1 MKKIFN
7 QYVLIIIVMFLES
20 ILNAQIKKS
29 LNVNYFDEKAA
40 IEQAISKGIKSS
52 EINGYVQFLKN
63 DFLSKK
69 SLKNKNHVH
78 SRFEDNKIQK
88 STIYL
93 SPAKIASADCPNMGF
108 ENSNFSSW
116 TGSFGTVST
125 GISGSGSSIYS
136 ITSNVIN
143 NVGGNNTYLADP
155 TNYHTI
161 VNIPAI
167 NALYPYCTGYD
178 SIGCRVIGT
187 NTISEIP
194 VVSPFSLDGSSVRMN
209 SANANYRACQLKYIT
224 TTSNTNK
231 KLSYSFAF
239 VSDYGGHTPE
249 DSPYFKIEVKD
260 ETTGL
265 ILPGCNTS
273 MKFNNPALASDSMF
287 ASVIGWGSVMYKKWQ
302 LYTVDL
308 SSLPIGTAVSVNFE
322 VGSCSQG
329 GHFAY
334 AYVDAE
340 CGGNGS
346 GGGAEF
352 ITSNMCPGSTSALL
366 VAPLGYSSY
375 QWFDQSNNQI
385 VGVTSNT
392 LSISNPTVGTIY
404 SVQLTSTSGCI
415 ETKTVAITTSSVSI
429 NSISTVGTC
438 SGGNSG
444 SATANVTGSNGTYS
458 YTWTS
463 ISTGSIAGNSQT
475 AINLSPGNYSVNVS
489 SGTCGQTSATVTV
502 PIATTLFSQQSKTY
516 CGNNT
521 FITTNNGTNY
531 QWYIGSNPIPA
542 PNGTNDTLFI
552 SNPING
558 YPYTVVYTNTGN
570 CKDSIKYTLNQITGG
585 YVSINNINNT
595 CLGNSNGSC
604 TLTLNPLNPPPY
616 SFSISSTGGT
626 ISNTVTNSTIYSAS
640 GLSVGTYTSS
650 TTDGNCLYTTTFTI
664 SPVQTNFTITP
675 GNSSTCSP
683 ADTAR
688 INFNFGNITSGVC
701 TQDPSICAN
710 SAQTILFP
718 SGPYTQNGANNYP
731 TPYGNY
737 FTYGRTQYLIASSDL
752 STAGISAGKISSLG
766 FNVLNLNSSITSYPN
781 FNIKMGCTSIN
792 AFSNVSSGVGQS
804 FIAGMQTV
812 YSNANQ
818 PITLGWQT
826 YNFPE
831 SYIWD
836 GVSNIIVEVCFGM
849 NNSPNYSQN
858 ISVELKQLP
867 YVAALSHAEDASPV
881 CNGNQ
886 LADNNSMLT
895 NGQFMIPNM
904 QFGHCSLNPPSS
916 YTISVS
922 SNGTIVQNYNN
933 DSIKVVP
940 VTTPTA
946 DIVYTITVT
955 NPDGGCT
962 ASQTFTMSS
971 NLAAYI
977 SYTNASCGS
986 CPTGSVQVIVSCGT
1000 GPYNY
1005 VWSPGGQTTQSLS
1018 GLLPGCYTVTVT
1030 DATLNSVSKE
1040 VCITFTTKLEETS
1053 VTSELSIFPNPSN
1066 GIFNLLS
1073 ETTLDKLELTVYNT
1087 LGQTIIQESLKN
1099 SKQAS
1104 IDLSKLSN
1112 GIYYLK
1118 ANTDSSS
1125 KLFKLILE

>member
-1 MKKIFN
+1 MKTLALVGCIFYLN
-7 QYVLIIIVMFLES
+7 YA
-20 ILNAQIKKS
+20 NAQNKQIKS
-29 LNVNYFDEKAA
+29 SNNNYFDERAA
-40 IEQAISKGIKSS
+40 VEQAIIKGIKPS

-63 DFLSKK
+63 DFSSKK
-69 SLKNKNHVH
+69 S
-78 SRFEDNKIQK
+78 FENNKIQK
-88 STIYL
+88 STISI
-93 SPAKIASADCPNMGF
+93 SPAKIASIDCPNMGF
-108 ENSNFSSW
+108 ENSNFSGW
-116 TGSFGTVST
+116 TGSVGTVST

-136 ITSNVIN
+136 VTSNAIN

-161 VNIPAI
+161 VNIPPI

-224 TTSNTNK
+224 TTSITNK

-249 DSPYFKIEVKD
+249 DSPYFKVEVKD
-260 ETTGL
+260 ESTGL

-273 MKFNNPALASDSMF
+273 MKFNNPALASDSML
-287 ASVIGWGSVMYKKWQ
+287 ASAIGWGSLLYKKWQ

-308 SSLPIGTAVSVNFE
+308 SSLPLGTTVSVNFE

-346 GGGAEF
+346 GGGTEF
-352 ITSNMCPGSTSALL
+352 ITSNMCPGSTTALL
-366 VAPLGYSSY
+366 VATLGYVSY
-375 QWFDQSNNQI
+375 QWFDPSNNQI
-385 VGVTSNT
+385 VGATSNI
-392 LSISNPTVGTIY
+392 LSISNPTVGSIY

-415 ETKTVAITTSSVSI
+415 ETKTVVISTSSVSL

-463 ISTGSIAGNSQT
+463 ISTGSIVGNSQT
-475 AINLSPGNYSVNVS
+475 AFNLSPGNYIVNVS
-489 SGTCGQTSATVTV
+489 SGTCGQTSGTVTV
-502 PIATTLFSQQSKTY
+502 PIALPLFSQQQKTY

-604 TLTLNPLNPPPY
+604 SLTLNPLNPPPY
-616 SFSISSTGGT
+616 SFSISSTGGI
-626 ISNTVTNSTIYSAS
+626 ISNTVTNSTTYSAS

-650 TTDGNCLYTTTFTI
+650 TTDGNCLYNATFTI
-664 SPVQTNFTITP
+664 SPVQTNFTLTP

-688 INFNFGNITSGVC
+688 ISFNFGSITSGVC
-701 TQDPSICAN
+701 TQDPSTCAN
-710 SAQTILFP
+710 SSQTILFP
-718 SGPYTQNGANNYP
+718 SGPYNQNGTHDYP
-731 TPYGNY
+731 TPYGNS
-737 FTYGRTQYLIASSDL
+737 FTYGRTQYLIKSSDL
-752 STAGISAGKISSLG
+752 STAGIAAGRISSLA
-766 FNVLNLNSSITSYPN
+766 FKVLNLNMSITNYPN
-781 FNIKMGCTSIN
+781 FYIKMGCTSIN

-812 YSNANQ
+812 YSSPNQ
-818 PITLGWQT
+818 PVALGWQT
-826 YNFPE
+826 YNFTE

-836 GVSNIIVEVCFGM
+836 GVSNIVVEVCFGM
-849 NNSPNYSQN
+849 NNSNNYSQN
-858 ISVELKQLP
+858 ISVELKQLS
-867 YVAALSHAEDASPV
+867 YVATLSHVEDASPV

-886 LADNNSMLT
+886 LADNYSMLT
-895 NGQFMIPNM
+895 NGQYMVPNM
-904 QFGHCSLNPPSS
+904 QFGHCSVNTPTS
-916 YTISVS
+916 YTIDVS
-922 SNGTIVQNYNN
+922 SNGAIVQNYNN
-933 DSIKVVP
+933 DSIKVAP

-962 ASQTFTMSS
+962 SSQTFTMSS
-971 NLAAYI
+971 NLAAYTT
-977 SYTNASCGS
+977 YTNASCGS
-986 CPTGSVQVIVSCGT
+986 CPNGSVQVIVSCGA
-1000 GPYNY
+1000 GPYSY
-1005 VWSPGGQTTQSLS
+1005 VWSPGGQTTQSVS

-1030 DATLNSVSKE
+1030 DANLNSITSSACVS
-1040 VCITFTTKLEETS
+1040 FSTKLDEASLTS
-1053 VTSELSIFPNPSN
+1053 GLSVYPNPSN
-1066 GIFNLLS
+1066 GIFNVLS
-1073 ETTLDKLELTVYNT
+1073 ETSIEKLEISITNP
-1087 LGQTIIQESLKN
+1087 LGQFVVQESLKN
-1099 SKQAS
+1099 TKQATL
-1104 IDLSKLSN
+1104 DLSRLSK

-1118 ANTDSSS
+1118 ATCDSGS